1 MLIFCRPEGKPVSAD
16 EYELCMRQ
24 FDSMSNV
31 VRMLADA
38 GRLAAWVAE
47 RTENGGLR

>member
-1 MLIFCRPEGKPVSAD
+1 VTEA

-24 FDSMSNV
+24 FDSMPNI

-38 GRLAAWVAE
+38 GKLAGWVEGSSKGEDAFQK
-47 RTENGGLR
+47 